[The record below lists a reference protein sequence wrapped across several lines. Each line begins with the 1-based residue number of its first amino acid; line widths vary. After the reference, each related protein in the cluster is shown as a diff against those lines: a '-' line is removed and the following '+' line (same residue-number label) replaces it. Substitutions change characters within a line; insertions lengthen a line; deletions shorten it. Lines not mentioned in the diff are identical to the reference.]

1 MVKFKNL
8 EKYEQNKPKLSKW
21 QKKNKEIKKKKKLMK
36 QE

>member
-1 MVKFKNL
+1 MKFKNF

-21 QKKNKEIKKKKKLMK
+21 QKIIRKSKKKLMK